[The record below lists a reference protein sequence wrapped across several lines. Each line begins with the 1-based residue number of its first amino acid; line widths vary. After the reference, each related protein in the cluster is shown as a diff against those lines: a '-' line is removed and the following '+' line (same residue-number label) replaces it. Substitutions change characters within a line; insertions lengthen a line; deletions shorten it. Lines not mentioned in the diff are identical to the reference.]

1 MEFVRTMYICKECH
15 TVFEEPYIIC
25 DSHDMPW
32 PYHEEFQCCP
42 DCLSDDFEE
51 SARCKK
57 CGGWVPES
65 ESMFGL
71 CEECEAK
78 TNEKF
83 ELIKKIAQLVFDKNE
98 RDYLNWKAEE
108 L

>member
-25 DSHDMPW
+25 DSPDMPG

-42 DCLSDDFEE
+42 DC
-51 SARCKK
+51 
-57 CGGWVPES
+57 WVPES